1 MHGSFSFI
9 AIYFSTASAGAAC
22 GGKYGV
28 ASNCQ
33 LCSVKT
39 VAGDGI
45 NKAPVKG
52 WIDAINHIKAYC
64 TASKSL
70 CVVNIQNWPNND
82 DGLNAAVISAI
93 DVGVVTVIAAGYT
106 NTNACF
112 GLDQAIKEA
121 ITVGFVKVDDQKTD
135 DSNWGPCVD
144 VYALGENVIGPGI
157 GSSTE
162 KTTTE
167 YSGVACKFLNDADVQ
182 CSSLSLLAY
191 NISFSIDI
199 LIVTAILVV
208 DVTGIAAAI
217 RSANPTWTPAQVKEA
232 IKKSSP
238 RLPFSD
244 MRIATVGDI
253 QCSQSWGLDR
263 INQCSL
269 PLDNFATKQS
279 ASGVKVFIVG
289 SGIYREHEE
298 FTGIIGPAECHKS
311 VIVNEAALV
320 DVNGWG

>member
-93 DVGVVTVIAAGYT
+93 DVGVVMVIAAGYT

-144 VYALGENVIGPGI
+144 VYAPGDRIVVPGI
-157 GSSTE
+157 ESSSHVVE
-162 KTTTE
+162 
-167 YSGVACKFLNDADVQ
+167 SNRAGIACKFQVDADLCCHSIV
-182 CSSLSLLAY
+182 
-191 NISFSIDI
+191 SFSFVDHPPLPYFLHVCVA
-199 LIVTAILVV
+199 LIFVRCHVRCCWDRCSHSFRTSHM
-208 DVTGIAAAI
+208 DP
-217 RSANPTWTPAQVKEA
+217 RS
-232 IKKSSP
+232 S
-238 RLPFSD
+238 
-244 MRIATVGDI
+244 
-253 QCSQSWGLDR
+253 
-263 INQCSL
+263 
-269 PLDNFATKQS
+269 
-279 ASGVKVFIVG
+279 
-289 SGIYREHEE
+289 
-298 FTGIIGPAECHKS
+298 
-311 VIVNEAALV
+311 
-320 DVNGWG
+320 